1 MASDVQND
9 RKKAGLKPSHL
20 IPSHLQS
27 HIFLVFAGL
36 LVLSDTRFDTMVSF
50 ADFDISGSYQV
61 LSIIPSI
68 SAIAYI
74 AFGLFAGV
82 IIDALS
88 KRLFILAHV
97 IIFIPVTLAMFVA
110 LKGHI
115 LGIGVLVA
123 FVVLN
128 EISSAFAKPAAI
140 SVYYGMFSS
149 DRASR
154 KLSNLGVAQRAG
166 SLAAMVALYIFAGAT
181 QDLFLSYA
189 VTVALALAAY
199 LCSGM
204 PGGTESGQRHPI
216 RLQRIKDRTAA
227 FLQLIRQNR
236 PLFHLFAFTFLK
248 TAFVFWPMFV
258 GSLLKF
264 GVEQTETQR
273 DFVIALML
281 MQLVLMTSTYL
292 FGFKKTFTLRAV
304 IAGATFS
311 AVSIIALALST
322 QAWTHIVAL
331 GGIYV
336 GTAFSGLAGSYIM
349 RLELPE
355 AFRTQGLAF
364 SILPFYAGDILGGF
378 VSAALLFWLDVDSL
392 LLVTGIGLIA
402 LCAVYSL
409 VARP

>member
-1 MASDVQND
+1 M
-9 RKKAGLKPSHL
+9 
-20 IPSHLQS
+20 
-27 HIFLVFAGL
+27 
-36 LVLSDTRFDTMVSF
+36 
-50 ADFDISGSYQV
+50 
-61 LSIIPSI
+61 
-68 SAIAYI
+68 
-74 AFGLFAGV
+74 

-110 LKGHI
+110 LKGYI
-115 LGIGVLVA
+115 LEIGVLVA

-204 PGGTESGQRHPI
+204 PDGTETGQRHPI

-236 PLFHLFAFTFLK
+236 PLFYLFAFTFLK
-248 TAFVFWPMFV
+248 TAFVF
-258 GSLLKF
+258 
-264 GVEQTETQR
+264 
-273 DFVIALML
+273 
-281 MQLVLMTSTYL
+281 
-292 FGFKKTFTLRAV
+292 
-304 IAGATFS
+304 
-311 AVSIIALALST
+311 
-322 QAWTHIVAL
+322 
-331 GGIYV
+331 
-336 GTAFSGLAGSYIM
+336 
-349 RLELPE
+349 
-355 AFRTQGLAF
+355 
-364 SILPFYAGDILGGF
+364 
-378 VSAALLFWLDVDSL
+378 
-392 LLVTGIGLIA
+392 
-402 LCAVYSL
+402 
-409 VARP
+409 

>member
-1 MASDVQND
+1 MASDVRID
-9 RKKAGLKPSHL
+9 WKTAGL

-36 LVLSDTRFDTMVSF
+36 LVLSDTLFDTMVSF
-50 ADFDISGSYQV
+50 AAFDITGSYQV

-97 IIFIPVTLAMFVA
+97 MIFIPVTLAMFVA
-110 LKGHI
+110 LKGHM

-189 VTVALALAAY
+189 ATVALALAAY

-204 PGGTESGQRHPI
+204 PGGTKTGQRHPI

-264 GVEQTETQR
+264 GVEQTETRR

-292 FGFKKTFTLRAV
+292 FGLKKTFTLRAV
-304 IAGATFS
+304 IAGAAFS
-311 AVSIIALALST
+311 AVFIIALALST
-322 QAWTHIVAL
+322 QAWTHILAL

-364 SILPFYAGDILGGF
+364 SILPFYAGDILGGC

-392 LLVTGIGLIA
+392 LLVTGIGLMA
-402 LCAVYSL
+402 LCAIYSL
-409 VARP
+409 VIRP

>member
-9 RKKAGLKPSHL
+9 RKKAGLIPSHL

-189 VTVALALAAY
+189 ATVALALAAY

-204 PGGTESGQRHPI
+204 PGGTETGQ
-216 RLQRIKDRTAA
+216 K
-227 FLQLIRQNR
+227 
-236 PLFHLFAFTFLK
+236 
-248 TAFVFWPMFV
+248 
-258 GSLLKF
+258 
-264 GVEQTETQR
+264 QT
-273 DFVIALML
+273 V
-281 MQLVLMTSTYL
+281 
-292 FGFKKTFTLRAV
+292 
-304 IAGATFS
+304 
-311 AVSIIALALST
+311 
-322 QAWTHIVAL
+322 
-331 GGIYV
+331 
-336 GTAFSGLAGSYIM
+336 
-349 RLELPE
+349 
-355 AFRTQGLAF
+355 
-364 SILPFYAGDILGGF
+364 
-378 VSAALLFWLDVDSL
+378 
-392 LLVTGIGLIA
+392 
-402 LCAVYSL
+402 
-409 VARP
+409 

>member
-1 MASDVQND
+1 MASNVQND
-9 RKKAGLKPSHL
+9 RKTAGLIPSHL

-27 HIFLVFAGL
+27 HVFLVFAGL
-36 LVLSDTRFDTMVSF
+36 LVLSDTLFDTIVSF
-50 ADFDISGSYQV
+50 AAFDISGSHQV

-110 LKGHI
+110 LKGYI

-166 SLAAMVALYIFAGAT
+166 SLAALYIFAGAT

-189 VTVALALAAY
+189 VAVALALAAY

-204 PGGTESGQRHPI
+204 PGGTETGQRHPI
-216 RLQRIKDRTAA
+216 RLQRIKDRNAA

-264 GVEQTETQR
+264 GVEQTETRR

-304 IAGATFS
+304 IAGAAFS

-349 RLELPE
+349 RLELRE
-355 AFRTQGLAF
+355 AFRTQKLAF
-364 SILPFYAGDILGGF
+364 SLLPFYAGDILGSF

>member
-1 MASDVQND
+1 M
-9 RKKAGLKPSHL
+9 
-20 IPSHLQS
+20 
-27 HIFLVFAGL
+27 
-36 LVLSDTRFDTMVSF
+36 LSDTLFDTMVSF
-50 ADFDISGSYQV
+50 AAFDISGSHQV

-68 SAIAYI
+68 AAIAYI

-110 LKGHI
+110 LKGYI

-189 VTVALALAAY
+189 VTVTLALAAY

-204 PGGTESGQRHPI
+204 PGGTETGQRHPI

-227 FLQLIRQNR
+227 FLQLICQNR

-264 GVEQTETQR
+264 GVEQTETRR

-304 IAGATFS
+304 IAGAAFS
-311 AVSIIALALST
+311 AVSIIAL
-322 QAWTHIVAL
+322 

-336 GTAFSGLAGSYIM
+336 VTAFSGLAGSYIM

-364 SILPFYAGDILGGF
+364 SLLPFYAGDILGGF